1 VIASAGLAIGAG
13 TYSGGWRIMRTI
25 GKGLVDLHSP

>member
-13 TYSGGWRIMRTI
+13 TYSGGWRIMRMI